1 MAKEILIRPIVS
13 EKSET
18 LSEKL
23 QQYSFIVNKAA
34 NKVEIRKAVEAQ
46 YDVAVKSVNTM
57 IMPKKSRTRNTKS
70 GILRGH
76 LSSFKKA
83 VVTLVDGEELDLYGE
98 L

>member
-13 EKSET
+13 EKSEN
-18 LSEKL
+18 LSENM

-34 NKVEIRKAVEAQ
+34 NKIEIRKAVEEQ
-46 YDVAVKSVNTM
+46 YSVAVKSVNTM

-76 LSSFKKA
+76 LASFKKA
-83 VVTLVDGEELDLYGE
+83 VITLADGEELDLYGE

>member
-13 EKSET
+13 EKSEI
-18 LSEKL
+18 LSENM
-23 QQYSFIVNKAA
+23 QQYSFIVNKTA
-34 NKVEIRKAVEAQ
+34 NKIEIRKAVEAQ

-83 VVTLVDGEELDLYGE
+83 VVTLAEGEELDLYGE